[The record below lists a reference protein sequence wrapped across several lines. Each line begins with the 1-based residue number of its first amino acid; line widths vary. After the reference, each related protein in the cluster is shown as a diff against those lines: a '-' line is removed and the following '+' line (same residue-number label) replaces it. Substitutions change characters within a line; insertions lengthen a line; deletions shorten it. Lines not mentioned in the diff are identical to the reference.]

1 MTHHFTGS
9 SFYQWATGLSFLFCA
24 AWSSAQSWSPVTG
37 NDSPNL
43 GGNSWSNQYTLS
55 DNTIW
60 IPVGYAGLYKSSDL
74 GSTWSPSNNGI
85 EGRHIPWIGIENG
98 SSNSYKIYALSRHH
112 GLYVSSN
119 GGSNF
124 TKIPTVGIDSTDF
137 GAFGISN
144 SRLLIGTR
152 DCPQGCGIFYSD
164 DYGSTWIKSSGIPA
178 SVWINQLFGGNLA
191 ATSAGIYKS
200 TDNGATWSPVNV
212 SGPASMVSTPGG
224 PFGPHVRRI
233 NASNTPGGLFYWASF
248 ASGGGVYKSTD
259 GVNWKASNTGLPTS
273 APAFFASCQ
282 LAVDTNSWACYATV
296 DGEGI
301 YKSTDYGE
309 TWSLTKYAGMPSSF
323 FNVNTSSGTSTLL
336 QLSRG
341 GIYKVTNNGTTF
353 TKGSGQPLGM
363 IYNFAI
369 DSNDKVYAYTADG
382 VYSKVND
389 TWVWL
394 PGLPITVNNAGA
406 SNVLARGTKIFAGT
420 DNRGVYRLNT
430 SSGTAVWEAMN
441 TGLPAMLF
449 NTNAQIRSNSAVTD
463 AYYLGLYGAGFY
475 YWDGISNTWTARNAG
490 LAGKSLF
497 VRSMQANG
505 PFVVNS
511 TEGGLYVSSDSGMTW
526 TLTGPKDSSG
536 TYLRTGFVAIDSTR
550 NNTLYVSVDGL
561 DAVGNALASSG
572 IWKSTNSGVTWSQV
586 SAFRGYKTGA
596 ISMINLEGY
605 SAVAIS
611 TVDETDAKSGVY
623 FSTDGGGTW
632 TAVKTGLNTKYLG
645 EVSTSAAGDQMYLAT
660 KEGLYTFTQGSDYK
674 IKLSS
679 GWNLL
684 GNSWNV
690 SVNVGTLMGVTSCGT
705 NVSSGITS
713 VWKWNPT
720 NRAWQFYT
728 PKLADCG
735 ASYAAQK
742 GYEYLTT
749 INSGE
754 GFWVN
759 ASQNGAMYSPMGA
772 EVVYCSG
779 FSTMPS
785 GWNLIA
791 TGDNKYAR
799 AFNNCLSSTAPSVDQ
814 VANNQPITSMW
825 AWDTT
830 LAQWYFYS
838 PLLDNNGTLSSYV
851 TGKNYLDFGSRTLS
865 PGSGFWV
872 NKP

>member
-1 MTHHFTGS
+1 MTHHSTVS
-9 SFYQWATGLSFLFCA
+9 RFYRLVTGLSFLFFYT
-24 AWSSAQSWSPVTG
+24 WSSAQSWSPVTG

-43 GGNSWSNQYTLS
+43 GGMSWTSPFGSSSLLFS
-55 DNTIW
+55 PI
-60 IPVGYAGLYKSSDL
+60 GYAGLYKSTDT
-74 GSTWSPSNNGI
+74 GATWSPNNEGI
-85 EGRHIPWIGIENG
+85 EGRYLPWFVSDGNRF
-98 SSNSYKIYALSRHH
+98 YLLSRGH
-112 GLYVSSN
+112 GIYVSSN
-119 GGSNF
+119 NGTSF
-124 TKIPTVGIDSTDF
+124 QKIPGIGLESTDF
-137 GAFGISN
+137 GTIGMIG
-144 SRLLIGTR
+144 SRLLLGMR
-152 DCPQGCGIFYSD
+152 ECSNGCGIYYSD
-164 DYGSTWIKSSGIPA
+164 DQGITWTKSSGIP
-178 SVWINQLFGGNLA
+178 STVWINNIQGGTLA
-191 ATSAGIYKS
+191 STSAGIYKS
-200 TDNGATWSPVNV
+200 TDNGVTWNLLNI
-212 SGPASMVSTPGG
+212 SGLPSMVSTPGG
-224 PFGPHVRRI
+224 PSGPHVRRI
-233 NASNTPGGLFYWASF
+233 NYNNTPAGPVYLASI

-259 GVNWKASNTGLPTS
+259 GVNWRASNNGLPTS
-273 APAFFASCQ
+273 APAFYANCIY
-282 LAVDTNSWACYATV
+282 AADTTSWSCYATV

-309 TWSLTKYAGMPSSF
+309 TWSLTKSAGVPAA
-323 FNVNTSSGTSTLL
+323 FNTVNTSNTTYLFET
-336 QLSRG
+336 SRG
-341 GIYKVTNNGTTF
+341 GIYKVTNNGSVF
-353 TKGSGQPLGM
+353 TKSAGQPLGM

-490 LAGKSLF
+490 LTGKSLF

-505 PFVVNS
+505 AFVVNS

-561 DAVGNALASSG
+561 DAVGNALPSSG

-623 FSTDGGGTW
+623 FSTDGGDTW

-779 FSTMPS
+779 FSKMPS

-814 VANNQPITSMW
+814 VANNQSITSMW